1 MFSKLLIATG
11 NKGKYK
17 EFVDIIRETG
27 GQVFAEQII
36 FAPEISRLVVEETGK
51 TYAENAMLKARAW
64 AERSGLPCLADDSG
78 LEVNALDGAPG
89 LFSARIIHGNDTD
102 KASWLLSQLEGNSNR
117 KARFSAALCLC
128 VPDKFTLI
136 SEGYCYGN
144 IAQSP
149 RGANG
154 FGYDPVFVPEGFNQT
169 FAELPPDV
177 KNKISHRTNAFKKI
191 FTVLMKGG

>member
-1 MFSKLLIATG
+1 MFSKLIIATG
-11 NKGKYK
+11 NNGKYK

-27 GQVFAEQII
+27 GNDFAEQII

-102 KASWLLSQLEGNSNR
+102 KASWLLTQLEGISNR

-128 VPDKFTLI
+128 VPDEFTLI
-136 SEGYCYGN
+136 SEGHCYGN
-144 IAQSP
+144 IAESP